1 MADLEI
7 FLVTHPGL
15 ESFLADEAR
24 EAGFDVVDAI
34 PGGVTLNGGWPEV
47 WRANLTLHGATR
59 VLARVA
65 QFRAMHLAQLDK
77 RARKLPWADWLD
89 PDRPVRV
96 EATCRKSKIYHA
108 KAAAQRI
115 ERAVAE
121 TLGAK
126 VVKDAAVVVKLRID
140 DDLATISLDTSG
152 ASLHKRGLKRAVAKA
167 PMRETLASLFL
178 RAAHHAPGEPV
189 LDPMCGSGTFPIE
202 AAEIFAGL
210 APGRARDFAF
220 QDLATFDANA
230 WNSLRAEYTA
240 PDPQGPPRFFGSD
253 RDQGAVRM
261 ATENADRAGVAA
273 ITAFSCLDAADIVP
287 PDGPPGL
294 VIVNPPYGGRIGNK
308 KPLFGLYAS
317 LGTALKQRF
326 TGWRVALV
334 TSDTG
339 LARAT
344 GLPFGDIGPHID
356 HGGIKIRLHQTGAL

>member
-15 ESFLADEAR
+15 ESLLADEAR
-24 EAGFDVVDAI
+24 AAGFDVASTV

-47 WRANLTLHGATR
+47 WRANLSLRGVTR

-65 QFRAMHLAQLDK
+65 RFRAMHLAQLDK

-96 EATCRKSKIYHA
+96 EAACRKSRIYHA

-115 ERAVAE
+115 EGAVAE

-126 VVKDAAVVVKLRID
+126 IRKDAAVVVKLRID
-140 DDLATISLDTSG
+140 DDLATISIDTSG
-152 ASLHKRGLKRAVAKA
+152 ASLHKRGLKQAVAKA
-167 PMRETLASLFL
+167 PMRETLASLLL
-178 RAAHHAPGEPV
+178 RAARYVPGEAV

-210 APGRARDFAF
+210 APGRARSFAF
-220 QDLATFDANA
+220 RDLATFDADA
-230 WNSLRAEYTA
+230 WDSLRARNIV

-261 ATENADRAGVAA
+261 AAGNASRAGVAA
-273 ITAFSCLDAADIVP
+273 VTAFTCLNAADAVP

-294 VIVNPPYGGRIGNK
+294 VVVNPPYGGRIGNK

-317 LGTALKQRF
+317 LGTTLKQRF
-326 TGWRVALV
+326 SGWRVALI
-334 TSDTG
+334 TSDAG

-344 GLPFGDIGPHID
+344 GLPFDDIGPHID
-356 HGGIKIRLHQTGAL
+356 HGGIRIRLHQTGAL